1 MNLKNNKGYVA
12 VDASIAILI
21 LLIMVPTI
29 VGMIY
34 NVNKTNNYI
43 DRKTE
48 AISIAVNTI
57 EAAKGIDVGSLNLD
71 AVKQE
76 LKSKIYTDLD
86 ETEMT
91 LTKDENTYKIEVR
104 ITDYADT
111 DDGRAISAQSGYVKE
126 VKVIV
131 TFKSGQQLKN
141 IELNTVIG

>member
-48 AISIAVNTI
+48 AISIAINTI

-91 LTKDENTYKIEVR
+91 LTKDENTYKVEVI

-111 DDGRAISAQSGYVKE
+111 DEGKAIKAQSGYVKN

-131 TFKSGQQLKN
+131 TFRLGKQQKKV
-141 IELNTVIG
+141 ELSTVIS